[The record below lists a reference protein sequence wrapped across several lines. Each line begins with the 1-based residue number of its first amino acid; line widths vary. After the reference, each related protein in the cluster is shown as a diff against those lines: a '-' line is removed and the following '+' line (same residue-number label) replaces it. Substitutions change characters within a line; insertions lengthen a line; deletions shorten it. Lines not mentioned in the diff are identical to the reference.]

1 VSRVLRDIRREA
13 RAILLLAAVIV
24 FGLAVGVYLVVHQ
37 RIVWPTWV
45 PFAGKQEFVLKAQVS
60 AVAGVLP
67 GQGQAVTIAGVDVG
81 QIDGVTLTNGV
92 PIVSMEIN
100 QQYASRIYSNATVLL
115 RPKTGLNDMV
125 AELDPGGASG
135 GTRLHSGATLSSSQ
149 TLPTVSLDEV
159 LSQLD
164 SDTRDELTM
173 LVSNAGQA
181 LANGGGTNL
190 GNVFRRF
197 DPLSRDVLKASRL
210 VALRSVEL
218 KRLMG
223 NLALLATELGDRD
236 SQLTEFVKGNEGVF
250 RAISDQ
256 DQALKQTIQ
265 LLPGALGA
273 TNTALTQATTLGK
286 TLTSTLGP
294 LDSSARGLG
303 PTLAD
308 LRPFFN
314 ETAPV
319 IRDQLRPF
327 SIKAQ
332 PTAKE
337 LVPAAHQLAQ
347 ATPHLGTL
355 AKELNNIVNELAY
368 KPKNGQSYLFY
379 LPWANHDTNSVLST
393 QDGVGPIRRSLILF
407 SCGSLSLLQD
417 LANPQHNPTLATII
431 QLLDAPDFNAHCMN
445 TSQGSLPK

>member
-1 VSRVLRDIRREA
+1 MNRTLRDIRRQA
-13 RAILLLAAVIV
+13 RAVVLLAAVIV

-81 QIDGVTLTNGV
+81 EIDGVTLTNGV
-92 PIVSMEIN
+92 PVVSMEIN
-100 QQYASRIYSNATVLL
+100 PQYASRIYSNATVLL

-125 AELDPGGASG
+125 AELDPGSAGA
-135 GTRLHSGATLSSSQ
+135 GTRLHSGATLGASQ

-164 SDTRDELTM
+164 GDTRDELMM

-181 LANGGGTNL
+181 LANSGGTDL

-197 DPLSRDVLKASRL
+197 DPLSRNVLKASHL

-223 NLALLATELGDRD
+223 NLSKIATELGDRD
-236 SQLTEFVKGNEGVF
+236 SQLTTFVKGNEGVF
-250 RAISDQ
+250 RAISNQ
-256 DQALKQTIQ
+256 DQQLQQTIQ

-286 TLTSTLGP
+286 TLSSTLGP
-294 LDSSARGLG
+294 LDPSARGLG
-303 PTLAD
+303 PTLSD

-314 ETAPV
+314 ETTPV
-319 IRDQLRPF
+319 IRNELRPF
-327 SIKAQ
+327 SVAAQ

-337 LVPAAHQLAQ
+337 LVPATRQLAK
-347 ATPHLGTL
+347 ATPQLGTL
-355 AKELNNIVNELAY
+355 ATELNNIVNELAY

-393 QDGVGPIRRSLILF
+393 QDGVGPVRRSLILF
-407 SCGSLSLLQD
+407 SCGSLQLLQD
-417 LANPQHNPTLATII
+417 LANPKNNPTLATVI
-431 QLLDAPDFNAHCMN
+431 QLLTTPNLN
-445 TSQGSLPK
+445 TVCNGNLPKK

>member
-1 VSRVLRDIRREA
+1 MRDIRREA
-13 RAILLLAAVIV
+13 RALVLLALVIV

-60 AVAGVLP
+60 AVSGVLP
-67 GQGQAVTIAGVDVG
+67 GQGQAVTIAGVDIG
-81 QIDGVTLTNGV
+81 EIDGVTLTNGV
-92 PIVSMEIN
+92 PIVQMEISP
-100 QQYASRIYSNATVLL
+100 QYASRLYSNATVLL

-125 AELDPGGASG
+125 AELDPGSSSG
-135 GTRLHSGATLSSSQ
+135 GTRLHSGATLGAAQ

-164 SDTRDELTM
+164 GDTRDELMM
-173 LVSNAGQA
+173 LVSNAGEA
-181 LANGGGTNL
+181 LAKGGGANL

-197 DPLSRDVLKASRL
+197 DPLSRDVETASHL

-223 NLALLATELGDRD
+223 NLSKIATELGDRD

-256 DQALKQTIQ
+256 DQSLKQTIQ

-273 TNTALTQATTLGK
+273 TNTAVTQATTLGK
-286 TLTSTLGP
+286 TLSSTLGP
-294 LDSSARGLG
+294 LDKSARGLG

-308 LRPFFN
+308 LRPFFR
-314 ETAPV
+314 ETTPV

-327 SIKAQ
+327 SVKAQ
-332 PTAKE
+332 PTARE

-355 AKELNNIVNELAY
+355 ATELNNIVNELAY

-379 LPWANHDTNSVLST
+379 LPWASHDTNSVLST

-407 SCGSLSLLQD
+407 SCGSLELLQD
-417 LANPQHNPTLATII
+417 LANPKNNPTLATVI
-431 QLLDAPDFNAHCMN
+431 QLLTTPNLN
-445 TSQGSLPK
+445 TVCSGDLPK

>member
-1 VSRVLRDIRREA
+1 VSRFMRDIRREA
-13 RAILLLAAVIV
+13 RALVLLALVIV
-24 FGLAVGVYLVVHQ
+24 FGLAVGIYLVVHQ

-81 QIDGVTLTNGV
+81 EIDGVTLTNGV
-92 PIVSMEIN
+92 PVVSMEIN
-100 QQYASRIYSNATVLL
+100 EQYASRIYSNATVLL

-125 AELDPGGASG
+125 AELDPGSSNG
-135 GTRLHSGATLSSSQ
+135 GTRLHSGATLGSSQ

-173 LVSNAGQA
+173 LVSNAGEA

-197 DPLSRDVLKASRL
+197 DPLSRDVLKASHL

-223 NLALLATELGDRD
+223 NLSELATELGDRD

-294 LDSSARGLG
+294 LDTSARGLG

-314 ETAPV
+314 ETTPV

-327 SIKAQ
+327 SVKAQ

-355 AKELNNIVNELAY
+355 ATELNNIVNELAY

-407 SCGSLSLLQD
+407 SCGSLEILQD
-417 LANPQHNPTLATII
+417 LANPKHNPTLATVI
-431 QLLDAPDFNAHCMN
+431 QLLTTPNYNAICN
-445 TSQGSLPK
+445 LDLPKK

>member
-1 VSRVLRDIRREA
+1 MSRLLRDIRREA
-13 RAILLLAAVIV
+13 RAIVLLALVVV
-24 FGLAVGVYLVVHQ
+24 FGLAVGTYLVIHQ

-81 QIDGVTLTNGV
+81 EIDGVTLTNGV
-92 PIVSMEIN
+92 PVVSMEIN
-100 QQYASRIYSNATVLL
+100 EQYASRLYSNATVLL

-125 AELDPGGASG
+125 AELDPGSANG
-135 GTRLHSGATLSSSQ
+135 GTRLHSGATLGSSQ

-164 SDTRDELTM
+164 SDTRDELMM
-173 LVSNAGQA
+173 LVSNAGEA

-197 DPLSRDVLKASRL
+197 EPLSRNVETASHL

-223 NLALLATELGDRD
+223 NLAQLATELGDRD

-256 DQALKQTIQ
+256 DQSLKQTIQ

-273 TNTALTQATTLGK
+273 TNTAVTQATTLGR
-286 TLTSTLGP
+286 TLSSTLGP
-294 LDSSARGLG
+294 LDTSARGLG

-308 LRPFFN
+308 LRPFFR
-314 ETAPV
+314 ETTPV

-355 AKELNNIVNELAY
+355 ATELNNIVNELAY

-407 SCGSLSLLQD
+407 SCGSLELLQD
-417 LANPQHNPTLATII
+417 LANPKNNPTLATVI
-431 QLLDAPDFNAHCMN
+431 QLLTTPNLN
-445 TSQGSLPK
+445 TVCNGDLPK

>member
-1 VSRVLRDIRREA
+1 MNRTLRDIRRQA
-13 RAILLLAAVIV
+13 RAVVLLAAVIV

-60 AVAGVLP
+60 EVAGVLP

-81 QIDGVTLTNGV
+81 EIDGVTLTNGV
-92 PIVSMEIN
+92 PVVSMEIN
-100 QQYASRIYSNATVLL
+100 PQYASRIYSNATVLL

-125 AELDPGGASG
+125 AELDPGRAGA
-135 GTRLHSGATLSSSQ
+135 GTRLHSGATLGASQ

-164 SDTRDELTM
+164 GDTRDELMM

-197 DPLSRDVLKASRL
+197 DPLSRDALKASHL

-218 KRLMG
+218 KRLTG
-223 NLALLATELGDRD
+223 NLAKIATELGDRD
-236 SQLTEFVKGNEGVF
+236 SQLTAFVKGNEGVF

-256 DQALKQTIQ
+256 DQQLQQTIQ

-286 TLTSTLGP
+286 TLSSTLSS
-294 LDSSARGLG
+294 LDASARGLG
-303 PTLAD
+303 PTLSD

-314 ETAPV
+314 ETTPV
-319 IRDQLRPF
+319 LRDQLRPF
-327 SIKAQ
+327 SVKAQ

-337 LVPAAHQLAQ
+337 LVPATHQLAT

-355 AKELNNIVNELAY
+355 ATELNNIVNELAY

-407 SCGSLSLLQD
+407 SCGAMQILQD
-417 LANPQHNPTLATII
+417 LANPKNNPTLATVI
-431 QLLDAPDFNAHCMN
+431 QLLTTPNFNSVCN
-445 TSQGSLPK
+445 GDLPKK

>member
-1 VSRVLRDIRREA
+1 MSRLMRDIRREA
-13 RAILLLAAVIV
+13 RALVLLALVIV

-60 AVAGVLP
+60 AVSGVLP

-81 QIDGVTLTNGV
+81 EIDGVTLTNGV
-92 PIVSMEIN
+92 PIVQMEISP
-100 QQYASRIYSNATVLL
+100 QYASHLYSNATVLL

-125 AELDPGGASG
+125 AELDPGSSSG
-135 GTRLHSGATLSSSQ
+135 GTRLHSGATLGASQ

-164 SDTRDELTM
+164 GDTRDELMM
-173 LVSNAGQA
+173 LVSNAGEA
-181 LANGGGTNL
+181 LAKGGGTNL

-197 DPLSRDVLKASRL
+197 DPLSRDVETASHL

-223 NLALLATELGDRD
+223 NLSKIATELGDRD

-256 DQALKQTIQ
+256 DQSLKQTIQ

-273 TNTALTQATTLGK
+273 TNTAVTEATTLGK
-286 TLTSTLGP
+286 TLSSTLGP
-294 LDSSARGLG
+294 LDASARGLG

-308 LRPFFN
+308 LRPFFR
-314 ETAPV
+314 ETTPV

-327 SIKAQ
+327 SVKAQ
-332 PTAKE
+332 PTARE

-355 AKELNNIVNELAY
+355 ATELNNIVNELAY

-379 LPWANHDTNSVLST
+379 LPWASHDTNSVLST

-407 SCGSLSLLQD
+407 SCGSLELLQD
-417 LANPQHNPTLATII
+417 LANPKNNPTLATVI
-431 QLLDAPDFNAHCMN
+431 QLLTTPNLN
-445 TSQGSLPK
+445 TVCSGDLPK

>member
-1 VSRVLRDIRREA
+1 MNRILRDIRRQA
-13 RAILLLAAVIV
+13 RSLVLLAGVIV

-81 QIDGVTLTNGV
+81 EIDGVTLTNGV
-92 PIVSMEIN
+92 PVVSMEISP
-100 QQYASRIYSNATVLL
+100 QYASRIYSNATVLL

-125 AELDPGGASG
+125 AELDPGSAGA
-135 GTRLHSGATLSSSQ
+135 GTRLHSGATLGASQ

-181 LANGGGTNL
+181 LANGGGTEL

-197 DPLSRDVLKASRL
+197 DPLSRDAEKASHL

-218 KRLMG
+218 KRLTG
-223 NLALLATELGDRD
+223 NLSQIATELGDRY
-236 SQLTEFVKGNEGVF
+236 SQLTAFVKGNEGVF

-256 DQALKQTIQ
+256 DQQLQQTIQ

-273 TNTALTQATTLGK
+273 TNTALTQATTLGR
-286 TLTSTLGP
+286 TLSSTLGP
-294 LDSSARGLG
+294 LDASARGLG

-314 ETAPV
+314 ETTPV
-319 IRDQLRPF
+319 IRSQLRPF
-327 SIKAQ
+327 SITAQ
-332 PTAKE
+332 PTARE
-337 LVPAAHQLAQ
+337 LVPAAHQLAK

-355 AKELNNIVNELAY
+355 ATELNNIVNELAY

-393 QDGVGPIRRSLILF
+393 QDGVGPVRRSLILF
-407 SCGSLSLLQD
+407 SCGSLQLLQD
-417 LANPQHNPTLATII
+417 LANPQHNPTLATVI
-431 QLLDAPDFNAHCMN
+431 QLLTTPNF
-445 TSQGSLPK
+445 TSVCNGDLPRK